1 MRIALCYNGY
11 HTSWEMIQLPFY
23 YWDSTI
29 LILLPGILLVLFAQ
43 IRVQSTF
50 KRYQR
55 VQTQRGVTAE
65 QTARQLLDDAGLQDV
80 PIERVA
86 GSLSDHYD
94 PRSRTLRLSEVVAAS
109 TSVASVG
116 VAAHEVGHAIQHARE
131 YTPLTVRNAIY
142 PVVNIASSLAIPLLL
157 LGFVL
162 ELSGLVTAAL
172 ILYASVLVFQLI
184 TLPVEYNASSRAKA
198 LLADGYLT
206 HEEVRGAGKVLSAA
220 AMTYLA
226 STLMALLQFLR
237 LVAIARSRD

>member
-1 MRIALCYNGY
+1 MRIVLCYNGY
-11 HTSWEMIQLPFY
+11 HTIGEMMQLPFY
-23 YWDSTI
+23 YWDSTL

-94 PRSRTLRLSEVVAAS
+94 PRSRTLRLSEAVAGS

-142 PVVNIASSLAIPLLL
+142 PVVNLASSLAIPLL
-157 LGFVL
+157 
-162 ELSGLVTAAL
+162 
-172 ILYASVLVFQLI
+172 I
-184 TLPVEYNASSRAKA
+184 
-198 LLADGYLT
+198 
-206 HEEVRGAGKVLSAA
+206 
-220 AMTYLA
+220 
-226 STLMALLQFLR
+226 
-237 LVAIARSRD
+237 